1 MQEEKLK
8 AFERA
13 LDILDR
19 LRIECPWDKKQTND
33 TLRILTI
40 EETFELAD
48 AIIKNDEKEIK
59 LELGDILLHILF
71 YAKIAEEKNQFNI
84 ADVCNTLCDKLIYRH
99 PHIFSSAQVDNSE
112 QVIRNWEILKLRE
125 GKNKTVLCGVPSAL
139 PSIIKSHRIQDK
151 ARGVGFDWSNKE
163 DVWNKVKEEIN
174 ELSIEIDNKDQDKIE
189 EEFGDVLFSVIN
201 AARLY
206 KVNPDN
212 ALERTNQKFI
222 KRFNY
227 IENELSKKGIKIND
241 ASLEEMDKLWNEAKT
256 NEKKEDQQINC

>member
-40 EETFELAD
+40 EETFELTD
-48 AIIKNDEKEIK
+48 AIIKNDAKEIK
-59 LELGDILLHILF
+59 IELGDLLLHILF

-84 ADVCNTLCDKLIYRH
+84 TDVCNTLCDKLIYRH
-99 PHIFSSAQVDNSE
+99 PHIFGSAQVDNSE

-125 GKNKTVLCGVPSAL
+125 GKNKTVLCGVPSTL

-151 ARGVGFDWSNKE
+151 ARGVGFDWANKE

-174 ELSIEIDNKDQDKIE
+174 ELAIEIDNKDQDKIE

-222 KRFNY
+222 RRFNY
-227 IENELSKKGIKIND
+227 IESELNKKGIKIND
-241 ASLEEMDKLWNEAKT
+241 ASLEEMDELWNKAKT
-256 NEKKEDQQINC
+256 NEKKKINK

>member
-48 AIIKNDEKEIK
+48 AIIKNDSKEIK
-59 LELGDILLHILF
+59 VELGDILLHILF

-99 PHIFSSAQVDNSE
+99 PHVFGSVQADNDQ

-139 PSIIKSHRIQDK
+139 PSIIKAHRIQDK
-151 ARGVGFDWSNKE
+151 ARGVGFDWANKE
-163 DVWNKVKEEIN
+163 DVWNKVREEIS
-174 ELSIEIDNKDQDKIE
+174 ELAVEIDNKDQDKIE

-206 KVNPDN
+206 KINPDN

-222 KRFNY
+222 RRFNY
-227 IENELSKKGIKIND
+227 IESELNKKGIKIND
-241 ASLEEMDKLWNEAKT
+241 ASLEEMDKLWNETKA

>member
-1 MQEEKLK
+1 M
-8 AFERA
+8 
-13 LDILDR
+13 
-19 LRIECPWDKKQTND
+19 
-33 TLRILTI
+33 
-40 EETFELAD
+40 
-48 AIIKNDEKEIK
+48 
-59 LELGDILLHILF
+59 
-71 YAKIAEEKNQFNI
+71 
-84 ADVCNTLCDKLIYRH
+84 
-99 PHIFSSAQVDNSE
+99 
-112 QVIRNWEILKLRE
+112 KLRE

-256 NEKKEDQQINC
+256 NEKKKINK

>member
-139 PSIIKSHRIQDK
+139 P
-151 ARGVGFDWSNKE
+151 
-163 DVWNKVKEEIN
+163 
-174 ELSIEIDNKDQDKIE
+174 
-189 EEFGDVLFSVIN
+189 
-201 AARLY
+201 
-206 KVNPDN
+206 
-212 ALERTNQKFI
+212 
-222 KRFNY
+222 
-227 IENELSKKGIKIND
+227 
-241 ASLEEMDKLWNEAKT
+241 
-256 NEKKEDQQINC
+256 

>member
-40 EETFELAD
+40 EETFELTD
-48 AIIKNDEKEIK
+48 AIIKNDAKEIK
-59 LELGDILLHILF
+59 IELGDLLLHILF

-84 ADVCNTLCDKLIYRH
+84 TDVCNSLCDKLIYRH
-99 PHIFSSAQVDNSE
+99 PHIFGSAQVDNSE

-125 GKNKTVLCGVPSAL
+125 GKNKTVLCGVPSTL

-151 ARGVGFDWSNKE
+151 ARGVGFDWANKE

-174 ELSIEIDNKDQDKIE
+174 ELAIEIDNKDQDKIE

-222 KRFNY
+222 RRFNY
-227 IENELSKKGIKIND
+227 IESELNKKGIKIND
-241 ASLEEMDKLWNEAKT
+241 ASLEEMDELWNKAKT
-256 NEKKEDQQINC
+256 NEKKKINK

>member
-256 NEKKEDQQINC
+256 NEKKKINK